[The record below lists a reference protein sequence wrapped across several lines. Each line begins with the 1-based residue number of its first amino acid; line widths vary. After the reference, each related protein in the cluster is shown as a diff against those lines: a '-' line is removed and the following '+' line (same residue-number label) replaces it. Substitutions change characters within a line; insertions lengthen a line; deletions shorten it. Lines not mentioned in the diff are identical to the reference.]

1 MIAYQTS
8 DVETFGHNDSTLH
21 TLLEHCAC
29 DKNQQVVYG
38 SCTDKV
44 EIDMLLGV
52 ADLSQQLL
60 SLQDFLR
67 VLYLKVS

>member
-1 MIAYQTS
+1 M
-8 DVETFGHNDSTLH
+8 ETLGHNDSTFH
-21 TLLEHCAC
+21 TLLEHCSC
-29 DKNQQVVYG
+29 DKNEQVVYG